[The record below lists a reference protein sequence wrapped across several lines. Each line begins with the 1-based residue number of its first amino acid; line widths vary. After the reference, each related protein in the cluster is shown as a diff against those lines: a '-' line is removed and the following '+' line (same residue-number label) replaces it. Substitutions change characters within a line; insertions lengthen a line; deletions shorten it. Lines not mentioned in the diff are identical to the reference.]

1 MTTREEVSE
10 DELLTILNEELS
22 KHAELRKCSFVSI
35 QRSEPDKK
43 GCNWSAGVRSS
54 GVPHYISAPIT
65 GKIMAEARKK
75 YNVKSS

>member
-1 MTTREEVSE
+1 MTIRKEVSE

-35 QRSEPDKK
+35 QRSEPDKT
-43 GCNWSAGVRSS
+43 GCNWSAEAKSS
-54 GVPHYISAPIT
+54 GAPHYISAPVI

-75 YNVKSS
+75 YNVK